1 MTTPKYKHFKFEDR
15 YVIQEFLR
23 LNYSFTAI
31 ANRLKKDRRAV
42 SKEILKHRF
51 LKVGTNKRKL
61 DCTKPDKPPYVCN
74 GCLNKTSC
82 KQNQYIYEASIA
94 QNEYEKTLRQER
106 SRLQVSKETIAAIND
121 IIVPLM
127 TEKHHSVNHVF
138 AAHTELLP
146 MSKSTFYK

>member
-51 LKVGTNKRKL
+51 LKVGANKRKL
-61 DCTKPDKPPYVCN
+61 DCTKPDKPHYVCN
-74 GCLNKTSC
+74 AISPLTWDVISKTNV
-82 KQNQYIYEASIA
+82 KLYWQMHTYE
-94 QNEYEKTLRQER
+94 L
-106 SRLQVSKETIAAIND
+106 
-121 IIVPLM
+121 
-127 TEKHHSVNHVF
+127 F
-138 AAHTELLP
+138 
-146 MSKSTFYK
+146 

>member
-51 LKVGTNKRKL
+51 LKVGANKRKL

-74 GCLNKTSC
+74 GCLTKHPANKTNTYTRLLS
-82 KQNQYIYEASIA
+82 
-94 QNEYEKTLRQER
+94 LRTNTK
-106 SRLQVSKETIAAIND
+106 RL
-121 IIVPLM
+121 
-127 TEKHHSVNHVF
+127 
-138 AAHTELLP
+138 
-146 MSKSTFYK
+146 

>member
-1 MTTPKYKHFKFEDR
+1 MFCCIIILYFGYAVVERRCRLWLLQNTSTLSSKIVMWFRNFSDWTTLSLLSPI
-15 YVIQEFLR
+15 VW
-23 LNYSFTAI
+23 
-31 ANRLKKDRRAV
+31 KKDRRAV

-51 LKVGTNKRKL
+51 LKVGANKRKL

-94 QNEYEKTLRQER
+94 QNEYEKTLRHER

-121 IIVPLM
+121 IIVPL
-127 TEKHHSVNHVF
+127 HSIHF
-138 AAHTELLP
+138 A
-146 MSKSTFYK
+146 

>member
-31 ANRLKKDRRAV
+31 ANRLKKDRRTV

-51 LKVGTNKRKL
+51 LKVGANKRKL

-74 GCLNKTSC
+74 AISPLTWDVISKTNVLKSPS
-82 KQNQYIYEASIA
+82 IYQI
-94 QNEYEKTLRQER
+94 YF
-106 SRLQVSKETIAAIND
+106 RL
-121 IIVPLM
+121 
-127 TEKHHSVNHVF
+127 
-138 AAHTELLP
+138 
-146 MSKSTFYK
+146 

>member
-51 LKVGTNKRKL
+51 LKVGANKRKL

-74 GCLNKTSC
+74 GG
-82 KQNQYIYEASIA
+82 ASR
-94 QNEYEKTLRQER
+94 NEYICTLYKKQEACHQYDIR
-106 SRLQVSKETIAAIND
+106 HMILLTLQYTAIRR
-121 IIVPLM
+121 IC
-127 TEKHHSVNHVF
+127 S
-138 AAHTELLP
+138 
-146 MSKSTFYK
+146 SS